1 MQIQITGRH
10 MNLSEALKARVEKEL
25 LQFERY
31 FDKIV
36 YVHVRFEDDK
46 MGSSARL
53 EVKVYG
59 DVLTI
64 SAKADNPFAALEGAT
79 DRMKR
84 QLKEYNSRL
93 KERKRRATST
103 QQAVEEMQPK
113 DIED

>member
-31 FDKIV
+31 FENIV
-36 YVHVRFEDDK
+36 YAHVRFEDDK
-46 MGSSARL
+46 VGSSARL
-53 EVKVYG
+53 DVKVYG

-84 QLKEYNSRL
+84 QIKEYNSQL

-103 QQAVEEMQPK
+103 QQAVEEMKPK
-113 DIED
+113 DLED